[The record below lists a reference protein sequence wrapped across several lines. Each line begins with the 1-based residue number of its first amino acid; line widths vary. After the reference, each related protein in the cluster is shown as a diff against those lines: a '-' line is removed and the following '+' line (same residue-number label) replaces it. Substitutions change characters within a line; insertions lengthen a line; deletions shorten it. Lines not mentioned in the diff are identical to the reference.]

1 MIMMFTSL
9 PVIFYALAVLAAML
23 VVGYLAVRLP
33 VVRKSFIPGSLA
45 TGILLLLLG
54 PQVAGVYF
62 PQIDISAEY
71 YDLWRTMP
79 AHLINIV
86 FACLFLGKSIL
97 PFREMWRMAGS
108 HAAYGQMLAWGQY
121 AIGGLLVLLLL
132 GPLFGASPLFGA
144 IIEISFEGGH
154 GTAAGL
160 LPVFNE
166 LGFQNGHEV
175 AVALATVSL
184 ITALTAG
191 MILVHWGRRR
201 HYIKELGKQSAE
213 NRAYH
218 RRIVHEL
225 RKQGITLRQHLTIP
239 RIFNHLILIAVSV
252 GFGWLIHQGLI
263 GIESLTW
270 GQSGVEIMEHMP
282 LFPFCMFGGMIA
294 QFIWTRLGLKVSK
307 PLVELLSS
315 IALSVLIATAV
326 GSMSL
331 AFMTDEFWIFFI
343 LYIAGAAWGVGAFLL
358 LARRMFAKYWFQNGI
373 VNMAQSMGMTAT
385 GLLFVHMVDPKNKTN
400 AVESFGYKQLM
411 FEPFVGG
418 GIITALS
425 MPIILNIGLPLFTA
439 IATGLCLFWMLAG
452 LLYFGRKK
460 PKR

>member
-1 MIMMFTSL
+1 MMLTSL
-9 PVIFYALAVLAAML
+9 PVIFFALAILAAML
-23 VVGYLAVRLP
+23 IVGYLAVRLP

-45 TGILLLLLG
+45 TGIVLLLLG
-54 PQVAGVYF
+54 PQVAGHYF
-62 PQIDISAEY
+62 PHIDISAEY
-71 YDLWRTMP
+71 YDFWRTMP
-79 AHLINIV
+79 AYLINIV

-97 PFREMWRMAGS
+97 PLREMWQMAGS
-108 HAAYGQMLAWGQY
+108 HVAYGQMLAWGQY
-121 AIGGLLVLLLL
+121 AIGGVLTLLILT
-132 GPLFGASPLFGA
+132 PLFGASPLFGA
-144 IIEISFEGGH
+144 LIEISFEGGH

-166 LGFQNGHEV
+166 LGFENGHEV

-191 MILVHWGRRR
+191 MILVHWGKRK
-201 HYIKELGKQSAE
+201 HYIKEIGKQSAE

-225 RKQGITLRQHLTIP
+225 REQGITLREHITIP
-239 RIFNHLILIAVSV
+239 RIFNHLMLIGASV

-270 GQSGVEIMEHMP
+270 GRNGVEIMGHVP
-282 LFPFCMFGGMIA
+282 LFPFCMFGGMMA
-294 QFIWTRLGLKVSK
+294 QFVWSKLGITVSR

-315 IALSVLIATAV
+315 IALSLLIATAV

-331 AFMTDEFWIFFI
+331 AFMTDQFWIFFI
-343 LYIAGAAWGVGAFLL
+343 LYIGGTIWGIGGFLV

-418 GIITALS
+418 GIVTALA

-439 IATGLCLFWMLAG
+439 ISAGICLFWMLAG
-452 LLYFGRKK
+452 LLYFGRKS
-460 PKR
+460 R